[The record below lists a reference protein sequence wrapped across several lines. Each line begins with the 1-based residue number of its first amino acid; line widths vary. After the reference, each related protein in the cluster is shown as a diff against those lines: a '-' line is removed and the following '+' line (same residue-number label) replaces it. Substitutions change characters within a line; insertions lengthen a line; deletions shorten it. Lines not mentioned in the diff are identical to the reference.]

1 METGVD
7 AALLDRFVPIN
18 ALGADNRASI
28 ARKAT
33 LIQAAA
39 GDYLF
44 KAGEPASQALFL
56 LDGQVALEEPNGA
69 STVVKAGEPAA
80 AHRLSH
86 QSPRKHSGRCVSAVR
101 CVAVDPAMLDVMLT
115 WEQTGKF
122 EVNEIDEQAEIDS
135 DDWMTRL
142 LHMRLFQMVPPSN
155 LQATFMRMQPMDS
168 KPGDII
174 IKQGDE
180 GDYFYV
186 LIAGRCMVTREI
198 PNQKPARLAELE
210 AGACFGEEALIS
222 NDRRN
227 ATITMLTAGKL
238 MRLSKADF
246 KTLLNDP
253 LSRRLDLAGAQKMVA
268 EGRAT
273 WLDVRLPSEYQL
285 HHLPGSVNVPLY
297 MLRMKLSTLDPKRS
311 YVVYCDTGRRS
322 SVAAFVLVQKG
333 FDAFVL
339 DRGWSGP
346 AGG

>member
-1 METGVD
+1 MDTGVD

-18 ALGADNRASI
+18 ALSVDNRNNI
-28 ARKAT
+28 ARKST
-33 LIQAAA
+33 LIQAKA

-44 KAGEPASQALFL
+44 KAGEAASQAVYL
-56 LDGQVALEEPNGA
+56 LEGQIALEEPNA
-69 STVVKAGEPAA
+69 SPVTIKAGDPAS

-86 QSPRKHSGRCVSAVR
+86 QSPRKHSARCLTAVR

-122 EVNEIDEQAEIDS
+122 EVGEIDQQAEIDS

-142 LHMRLFQMVPPSN
+142 LQMRLFQMVPPSN
-155 LQATFMRMQPMDS
+155 LQAMFMRMQPVEP
-168 KPGDII
+168 KPGDVI

-180 GDYFYV
+180 GDFFYV

-210 AGACFGEEALIS
+210 PGACFGEEALIS

-227 ATITMLTAGKL
+227 ATITMLTPGKL

-253 LSRRLDLAGAQKMVA
+253 LSRRIDLASAQKLVA
-268 EGRAT
+268 EGKAA

-285 HHLPGSVNVPLY
+285 QHLPGSVNLPLY
-297 MLRMKLSTLDPKRS
+297 MLRMKLSSLDAKRS
-311 YVVYCDTGRRS
+311 YIVYCDTGRRS
-322 SVAAFVLVQKG
+322 SVAAFVLAQKG
-333 FDAFVL
+333 FDTYVL
-339 DRGWSGP
+339 DKGWSGP
-346 AGG
+346 NGG